1 MQEVRIGQQTL
12 HIDQL
17 RKLIGQSGNTVDL
30 GLRPDNQ
37 ITVQETINIS
47 KIAER
52 IAQDKAL
59 SQRHRNV
66 LAILLSA
73 IAPCLELPSPKRFY
87 FNKVIQHCITKQK

>member
-17 RKLIGQSGNTVDL
+17 HKLIGQSGNTVDL

-47 KIAER
+47 MIAEL
-52 IAQDKAL
+52 IAQDKPF
-59 SQRHRNV
+59 SQRHSKV
-66 LAILLSA
+66 LAILLRA
-73 IAPCLELPSPKRFY
+73 VAPCLELPSPENYY
-87 FNKVIQHCITKQK
+87 FNKIL

>member
-1 MQEVRIGQQTL
+1 MNMRREQSIQFVRIGSQTL

-47 KIAER
+47 MIAG
-52 IAQDKAL
+52 K
-59 SQRHRNV
+59 
-66 LAILLSA
+66 
-73 IAPCLELPSPKRFY
+73 
-87 FNKVIQHCITKQK
+87 HCTG